1 MSQVTAKDLSALL
14 ARDAEGVARYLLGS
28 EGKREGHELRYGD
41 VTGAPG
47 KSLGVHL
54 TGDKAGVW
62 KDFSSG
68 EGGDLLDLWAE
79 SKGIGLGDAIRE
91 AKEYLGIRD
100 VPLAGKQ
107 PVARPID
114 RPKGVTGLRESE
126 LRWLTDARKLSRDAV
141 AAYKLV
147 SKGAGVV
154 AFPYLLPSGELVGM
168 KYRATDQ
175 DKYWAEAGGS
185 KVLFGWQA
193 IPATARSVVL
203 CEGELKALAWWGYGF
218 PALSVPFGGG
228 DGGKQDWIEVEY
240 DRLAQFDVIYVA
252 MDEDAAGRA
261 AADAIIERLGVE
273 RCAIVEHP
281 LPNDPKA
288 KCINS
293 CVSLGVDQASV
304 AASIKCAKPRD
315 PEELRDASAYT
326 DDVVSL
332 FTDRGPEIGIRTPWQ
347 KVGDALVFRP
357 GELTVIAGI
366 NGHGKALC
374 LDTPIP
380 TPDGW
385 KRMGDIVPGDR
396 VFDEHGAA
404 CNVVWES
411 PVQLDRPC
419 YRVVF
424 SDGAEI
430 IADAEH
436 EWVTETA
443 KGRQYRKQAEKVTT
457 SQIAE
462 TLHGSGCRSCLANH
476 SIRVAGSLQAQDA
489 ELPIDPYVLGA
500 WLGDGTSSDSGLT
513 CDDPEIVEAIE
524 AAGFPC
530 VKSTARLRYGI
541 RGGLFRL
548 LRVNGL
554 LGNKHVPA
562 PYLRASDRQ
571 RLELL
576 RGLMD
581 TDGHVTP
588 YGRCEFTSMKAQLAD
603 SVRELVLSLG
613 WQAQVIQGEATIDGR
628 ACGTKYRVTFTPDR
642 DVFKI
647 QRKSAR
653 IAKSITD
660 RAKRR
665 YIVACDPVESVP
677 VKCIEVD
684 SESHLYLASKS
695 MIPTHN
701 SQAVGFMAAHAMRW
715 GARVCVASLEF
726 KVKGWLHRL
735 VRQIASRPDPSGAYV
750 QRIMSWLGER
760 LWAFDAQ
767 GTADW
772 ARMIEVF
779 RYARR
784 RYGVEL
790 FVIDNLTGL
799 GIGEEDYQ
807 GQKSVTLALSNFAR
821 DEGCH
826 VWLVHH
832 IRKSG
837 SEHEQPDK
845 MDIKGS
851 GAITDL
857 ASTVLTVWRNKA
869 KEAKRLAA
877 KDINAPL
884 DPEVEGQPDVRI
896 RCSKQRNYA
905 GDGNGEPSIALWW
918 DGAAYHYLARPD
930 HRPRPILPVDFGGE
944 A

>member
-41 VTGAPG
+41 VGGAAG

-54 TGDKAGVW
+54 VGDKAGVW

-366 NGHGKALC
+366 NGHGK
-374 LDTPIP
+374 
-380 TPDGW
+380 
-385 KRMGDIVPGDR
+385 
-396 VFDEHGAA
+396 
-404 CNVVWES
+404 
-411 PVQLDRPC
+411 
-419 YRVVF
+419 
-424 SDGAEI
+424 
-430 IADAEH
+430 
-436 EWVTETA
+436 
-443 KGRQYRKQAEKVTT
+443 
-457 SQIAE
+457 
-462 TLHGSGCRSCLANH
+462 
-476 SIRVAGSLQAQDA
+476 
-489 ELPIDPYVLGA
+489 
-500 WLGDGTSSDSGLT
+500 
-513 CDDPEIVEAIE
+513 
-524 AAGFPC
+524 
-530 VKSTARLRYGI
+530 
-541 RGGLFRL
+541 
-548 LRVNGL
+548 
-554 LGNKHVPA
+554 
-562 PYLRASDRQ
+562 
-571 RLELL
+571 
-576 RGLMD
+576 
-581 TDGHVTP
+581 
-588 YGRCEFTSMKAQLAD
+588 
-603 SVRELVLSLG
+603 
-613 WQAQVIQGEATIDGR
+613 
-628 ACGTKYRVTFTPDR
+628 
-642 DVFKI
+642 
-647 QRKSAR
+647 
-653 IAKSITD
+653 
-660 RAKRR
+660 
-665 YIVACDPVESVP
+665 
-677 VKCIEVD
+677 
-684 SESHLYLASKS
+684 
-695 MIPTHN
+695 

-772 ARMIEVF
+772 TRMIEVF